1 MNVEDEGSRLE
12 YNQYKRG
19 NQTMHGRIMFLVVVL
34 ATTAG
39 CQMGN
44 FSLKLNRDHVIPL
57 PEVNVLPEQSEP
69 EILDE

>member
-1 MNVEDEGSRLE
+1 MDVEDEGSHLE
-12 YNQYKRG
+12 HNQHKRG
-19 NQTMHGRIMFLVVVL
+19 NQAMRGRISFLVVIL
-34 ATTAG
+34 AATAG

>member
-1 MNVEDEGSRLE
+1 
-12 YNQYKRG
+12 
-19 NQTMHGRIMFLVVVL
+19 MFLVAVL
-34 ATTAG
+34 AASVG
-39 CQMGN
+39 CQMGQ